1 MTGLP
6 RDVIRW
12 LQNLELSV
20 QPMNV
25 RRDFSSGYHV
35 AEIFSRYYPREFEM
49 LSYSRGL
56 SLSAKLDNWN
66 KIRRSLQKL
75 RLHLMEKIVYGTL
88 HCKVGAAELLV
99 QQVYTILTKHRIR
112 GLPSLEMDFTDQ
124 KHQKLL
130 PTVARP
136 TANTTLNSNLRL
148 TEIMA
153 LPDTRTNQRRA
164 EAIICKH
171 LQDKAAQTL
180 PERGRSNLIKP
191 RLTQMTSNGDEKHS
205 SGDNT
210 PKLCSQSTL
219 GVAVSSYK
227 TITVNQPPRRYV
239 HSC

>member
-6 RDVIRW
+6 RDVIKW
-12 LQNLELSV
+12 LQNLELSA
-20 QPMNV
+20 QPMNI
-25 RRDFSSGYHV
+25 RRDLSSGYHV
-35 AEIFSRYYPREFEM
+35 AEIFSRYYPKEFEM
-49 LSYSRGL
+49 LSYSKGL

-88 HCKVGAAELLV
+88 HCKAGAAELLV

-112 GLPSLEMDFTDQ
+112 AVQSLEMDFTDQ
-124 KHQKLL
+124 EYQKLL

-136 TANTTLNSNLRL
+136 TANTALNSNLRL
-148 TEIMA
+148 TEILA
-153 LPDTRTNQRRA
+153 FPDTRTTQKKA

-171 LQDKAAQTL
+171 LQEKAAKTL
-180 PERGRSNLIKP
+180 PERGHSILVKP
-191 RLTQMTSNGDEKHS
+191 RLTQMTSSGDEKRS

-210 PKLCSQSTL
+210 PKMCSQSTL
-219 GVAVSSYK
+219 GVAVASYK
-227 TITVNQPPRRYV
+227 TITVNQPPRRSV